1 MCCFSVKTFHVDLQW
16 LSTLLGHSRDLVV
29 ISGVLNM
36 HVFECVNAGEAE
48 NKEVRCNEEND

>member
-1 MCCFSVKTFHVDLQW
+1 M
-16 LSTLLGHSRDLVV
+16 VV

-36 HVFECVNAGEAE
+36 PVFECVNAGEAE